1 MKNKALTIALTAIS
15 LFAASCGNKSTEKT
29 DTTATA
35 HRDHADKVESIE
47 LDNGKKWQVN
57 VEMIPFILES
67 EKILNDYVS
76 AGSTDWSILATQL
89 KEKNS
94 GLIKSCTMKGKSHDE
109 LHKWLYPH
117 MELINSLSQAKSNSN
132 AEVLISELK
141 KSFEAFHSYFQ

>member
-15 LFAASCGNKSTEKT
+15 LFAASCGNKPTEKT

-35 HRDHADKVESIE
+35 LRDHADKVESIE

-109 LHKWLYPH
+109 LHKWLHPH
-117 MELINSLSQAKSNSN
+117 MELINSLSQAKSSSN
-132 AEVLISELK
+132 AKVLISELK